1 MQNNQGSQ
9 KTRGNRN
16 PYQEIM
22 DFMTENQG
30 TQLQVEVGIL
40 KTQVANIIQLCDK
53 MDAVIEKLSEGREKI
68 VDQIYEDMA
77 DERKDT
83 TEDIKEL
90 HSRITTVDRNLTEKL
105 ESVED
110 KIMAEIKGLRKE
122 MTDRAER
129 EDTKIEKILEWK
141 WMAAGGIIVVAWLLS
156 YIKFDTIAKL
166 FN

>member
-1 MQNNQGSQ
+1 M
-9 KTRGNRN
+9 
-16 PYQEIM
+16 
-22 DFMTENQG
+22 EN
-30 TQLQVEVGIL
+30 TQLQVEVGVL
-40 KTQVANIIQLCDK
+40 KTQVSNIIQLCDK
-53 MDAVIEKLSEGREKI
+53 MDKVIERLAEGREKI
-68 VDQIYEDMA
+68 VDEIYDDMEDN
-77 DERKDT
+77 KKST

-110 KIMAEIKGLRKE
+110 KIMAEIRILRKE
-122 MTDRAER
+122 MADRAEK
-129 EDTKIEKILEWK
+129 EDSKIEKILEWK

>member
-1 MQNNQGSQ
+1 MD
-9 KTRGNRN
+9 
-16 PYQEIM
+16 QEY
-22 DFMTENQG
+22 
-30 TQLQVEVGIL
+30 TQLKVDVGVL
-40 KTQVANIIQLCDK
+40 KTQVANITTLCDK
-53 MDAVIEKLSEGREKI
+53 MDKVIERLMNNQEKI
-68 VDQIYEDMA
+68 VSDIYDDMS
-77 DERKDT
+77 EEKRDT

-141 WMAAGGIIVVAWLLS
+141 WTAAGGILVVAWLLS

-166 FN
+166 F